1 MSISSELLILNQ
13 TKQNI
18 NSAINLKGVT
28 VTDEA
33 FSAYPDKVRQI
44 PSGTGTYES
53 QIITWIEGTITTV
66 VIPTGT
72 TEIGNHAFNNCT
84 NLSSVTIPNS
94 VTSIGNYAFA
104 ETHKLTSI
112 TIPNTVTIIDT
123 HAFEHSHLYDITIPN
138 SVTSIGL
145 RAFFGCGNLNSVTIG
160 TGVTSIGNYAFN
172 GGIPA
177 GLSVTINATTPPT
190 LGTDVFISGVHI
202 YVPAESVLAYQT
214 ADGWMDYASRITA
227 IP

>member
-1 MSISSELLILNQ
+1 MSISSQLLILNQ
-13 TKQNI
+13 TKGNI
-18 NSAINLKGVT
+18 KQAISLKGVS

-33 FSAYPDKVRQI
+33 FAEYPDKVRQI

-53 QIITWIEGTITTV
+53 QIITWIEGTITNV

-72 TEIGNHAFNNCT
+72 TEIGNHAFDNCT
-84 NLSSVTIPNS
+84 KLSSVTIPNS
-94 VTSIGNYAFA
+94 VTSIGPYAFA

-112 TIPNTVTIIDT
+112 TIPNTVTIIDE
-123 HAFEHSHLYDITIPN
+123 HAFEGSHLYDIVIPN

-145 RAFFGCGNLNSVTIG
+145 RAFFSCGNLNSVTIG
-160 TGVTSIGNYAFN
+160 TGITSIGDYAFN
-172 GGIPA
+172 GSVPS

-190 LGTDVFISGVHI
+190 LGTDVFDDSVHI

-214 ADGWMDYASRITA
+214 ANGWIYYASRITA